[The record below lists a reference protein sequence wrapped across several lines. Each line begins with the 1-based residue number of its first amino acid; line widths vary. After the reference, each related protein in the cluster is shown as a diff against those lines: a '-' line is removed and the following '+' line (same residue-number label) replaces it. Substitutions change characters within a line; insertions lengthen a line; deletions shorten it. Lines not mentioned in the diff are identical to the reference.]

1 MEVIISKIVENS
13 ILGAV
18 LAVFLW
24 FTWRG
29 GKWFG
34 NEILVPIKNRF
45 ILHVDRLDSVTGRM
59 ENTVD
64 RIEGAIT
71 SQNRVLAAA
80 AEANEDQTIKIDR
93 IDKNV
98 RTLREDASKFF
109 GQQDREYQDRHPGE
123 YDAKDDH

>member
-29 GKWFG
+29 GKWLG
-34 NEILVPIKNRF
+34 TEILIPMKNRA
-45 ILHVDRLDSVTGRM
+45 ILHIDRLDRATSHM
-59 ENTVD
+59 ETTVD

-71 SQNRVLAAA
+71 SQNRVLQVA
-80 AEANEDQTIKIDR
+80 AESNEDQTNKIDR

-98 RTLREDASKFF
+98 RTLREDAAKFF

-123 YDAKDDH
+123 YDAEGDH